1 MRARN
6 LAAAAMV
13 TAAVGIVVSR
23 RRRGAPGPGPARK
36 VLAEPRSGWH
46 AVTVNRGQDAVLPG
60 GRIPAPLT
68 AFGQD
73 VEVEARPAPG
83 DRGTELRARFRS
95 GGPDSQGRLRAALR
109 EAKQLIEVGE
119 VLRVDPVPHGR
130 RKATPTGAL
139 VDVATKRSNEEGV
152 L

>member
-23 RRRGAPGPGPARK
+23 RRRGAPGPARK

-46 AVTVNRGQDAVLPG
+46 AVTVNRGRDAVLPG
-60 GRIPAPLT
+60 GRVPAPLT

-83 DRGTELRARFRS
+83 DRGTELRARFR
-95 GGPDSQGRLRAALR
+95 GGAPDARGRLRAALR

-130 RKATPTGAL
+130 RKTTPTDAL
-139 VDVATKRSNEEGV
+139 VDVATRRSNEEGV